1 MPAQGVPP
9 APAWPLEAIAT
20 IRALDD
26 PQAVQEHFARAV
38 SGYGIEFF
46 ACTQLPRPGE
56 SLSSLVLGGI
66 WPSEWTLRY
75 ISHDY
80 ILRDP
85 VVAEVFR
92 TLYPFDWTELGTR
105 PSLATPARRI
115 MAEAAEFGLRQ
126 GFTVPLHGMEGET
139 AVVSMAGRTCALD
152 DPRAGAELH
161 LLSIYTHARLR
172 ELHCPPAPIDQAI
185 RPRLSPREQECLH
198 WVAEGKSDWEIGEIL
213 SLSEHTVHSYIESAK
228 RKFDVTTRIQ
238 AVVRALGEGDLRF

>member
-1 MPAQGVPP
+1 MPAPGVPP
-9 APAWPLEAIAT
+9 SPAWPLEVIAT

-26 PQAVQEHFARAV
+26 PHAVQEHFARAA

-56 SLSSLVLGGI
+56 ALSSLVLGGI

-75 ISHDY
+75 ISRNY
-80 ILRDP
+80 VMRDP
-85 VVAEVFR
+85 VVVEVFR
-92 TLYPFDWTELGTR
+92 TLYPFTWSELDAR
-105 PSLATPARRI
+105 PALTATGRRI
-115 MAEAAEFGLRQ
+115 IAEAAEFGLRQ
-126 GFTVPLHGMEGET
+126 GFTVPLHDMDGQT
-139 AVVSMAGRTCALD
+139 AIVSMAGRACALD

-172 ELHCPPAPIDQAI
+172 ELHTAPAPLD
-185 RPRLSPREQECLH
+185 RPSRARLTPREQECLY